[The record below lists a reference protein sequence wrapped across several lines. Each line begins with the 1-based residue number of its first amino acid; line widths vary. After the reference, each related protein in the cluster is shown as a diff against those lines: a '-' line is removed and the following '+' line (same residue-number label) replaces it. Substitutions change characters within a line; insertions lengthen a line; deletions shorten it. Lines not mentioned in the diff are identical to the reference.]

1 MTIKEIQHL
10 YWRAGFGMLPSQ
22 LEKVN
27 KKSKKSLIKELFDNS
42 KSYTSLTVD
51 TTVIEQK
58 TKEAYK
64 NKDKK
69 ARAEIQKIN
78 RELIREFN
86 RAWVDRLVNPKEIL
100 RERMTLFW
108 ANHFVVR
115 DNRIDFAQNYN
126 NMLRENAL
134 GNFGDFVKAMSKQA
148 AMLKYL
154 NNKQNVKQS
163 PNENFARELME
174 LFTLG
179 KGNYTEDDIKESAR
193 AFTGYF
199 HDIKGEF
206 QIRNRR
212 HDDLPKTFFGKQ
224 GNFDGDDII
233 DLILEEK
240 QCARFISEKIYRYF
254 VNDEINTSH
263 INEMTDIF
271 YEDYNIEKLMRF
283 VFSSDWF
290 YDEKNIGTK
299 IKSPIDLLVGIQ
311 NVVPMKFKKKKA
323 LYAIQKGLG
332 QVLLFPP
339 NVAGWKGGK
348 NWIDSNTIILR
359 MRYPSVLLNSTHIS
373 IKKKGDFGDPLGQ
386 FVKQKGKKLNYFKV
400 DADWATFNSN
410 FKKINTNALQDFL
423 IVPEI
428 NQGTKTY
435 LDSLSKSSMQEYC
448 VQLMSIP
455 EYQMC

>member
-10 YWRAGFGMLPSQ
+10 YWRAGFGMLPNQ
-22 LEKVN
+22 FKKAE
-27 KKSKKSLIKELFDNS
+27 KKSKKSLIKALFDNS
-42 KSYTSLTVD
+42 KSYTPLTVD

-58 TKEAYK
+58 TRAAYK

-69 ARAEIQKIN
+69 ARAEIQKMN

-386 FVKQKGKKLNYFKV
+386 FVKRKGKKLNYFKV

>member
-10 YWRAGFGMLPSQ
+10 YWRAGFGMLPNQ
-22 LEKVN
+22 FKKAE
-27 KKSKKSLIKELFDNS
+27 KKSKKSLIKALFDNS
-42 KSYTSLTVD
+42 KSYTPLTVD

-69 ARAEIQKIN
+69 ARAEIQKMN

-224 GNFDGDDII
+224 GNFNGDDII

-386 FVKQKGKKLNYFKV
+386 FVKRKGKKLNYFKV

>member
-10 YWRAGFGMLPSQ
+10 YWRAGFGMLPNQ
-22 LEKVN
+22 FKKAE
-27 KKSKKSLIKELFDNS
+27 KKSKKSLIKTLFDNS
-42 KSYTSLTVD
+42 KSYTPLTVD

-58 TKEAYK
+58 TRAAYK

-69 ARAEIQKIN
+69 ARAEIQKMN

-386 FVKQKGKKLNYFKV
+386 FVKRKGKKLNYFKV

>member
-1 MTIKEIQHL
+1 MTTKEIQHL
-10 YWRAGFGMLPSQ
+10 YWRAGFGILPNQ
-22 LEKVN
+22 L
-27 KKSKKSLIKELFDNS
+27 KKAIKNSKKSLIKELFESS
-42 KSYTSLTVD
+42 KKFTPLIIDTSEV
-51 TTVIEQK
+51 EQK
-58 TKEAYK
+58 TMEAFK

-69 ARAEIQKIN
+69 ARAEIQKMN

-86 RAWVDRLVNPKEIL
+86 IAWIDRLTKSNEVL

-115 DNRIDFAQNYN
+115 DNRIDFVQDYN

-134 GNFGDFVKAMSKQA
+134 GNFGDFVKTMSKQA
-148 AMLKYL
+148 SMLKYL

-206 QIRNRR
+206 ELRNRR
-212 HDDLPKTFFGKQ
+212 HDSEGKVFFEKK

-233 DLILEEK
+233 DIILEEK

-254 VNDEINTSH
+254 VNDEINMSH
-263 INEMTDIF
+263 INEMTDVF

-290 YDEKNIGTK
+290 YYEENIGTK
-299 IKSPIDLLVGIQ
+299 IKSPIDFLVGMQ
-311 NVVPMKFKKKKA
+311 KVVPMNFKKKNA

-332 QVLLFPP
+332 QVLLYPP

-348 NWIDSNTIILR
+348 NWIDSNTILLR
-359 MRYPSVLLNSTHIS
+359 MRYPSVLLNSMHIPV
-373 IKKKGDFGDPLGQ
+373 KKKGDFGDPLGQ
-386 FVKQKGKKLNYFKV
+386 FVKRKGKKLNYFKV
-400 DADWATFNSN
+400 DADWAVFNSN
-410 FKKINTNALQDFL
+410 FKKLKAMNLQNYL
-423 IVPEI
+423 IVPEV

-448 VQLMSIP
+448 IQLMSIP